1 MNAELGLEDVLGFG
15 LQLFNQITSD
25 DQDSVRLLAVD
36 VMIAIAK
43 LLSIEQRT
51 EHLLPAFQALASD
64 KSWRVKYMVASEYVE
79 VIRNEKR
86 QKGEGHIVHI
96 TRETAV
102 WLTYI

>member
-86 QKGEGHIVHI
+86 HKENGLCTSHKGNG
-96 TRETAV
+96 
-102 WLTYI
+102 WLFG